1 MSYTPGPWKIGAFDQ
16 YGGYDMMTS
25 GVSAGPA
32 CLDGASYGQKRCI
45 DMEPDAKDRMMSDAS
60 LISAAPDLLEALER
74 MTAQFRKIEPYM
86 NDPGTVVFHACAAIA
101 KARGQ

>member
-1 MSYTPGPWKIGAFDQ
+1 
-16 YGGYDMMTS
+16 
-25 GVSAGPA
+25 
-32 CLDGASYGQKRCI
+32 
-45 DMEPDAKDRMMSDAS
+45 MMSDAS